1 MSDNQ
6 VELSFN
12 RRNTL
17 FILASVLFFLSVT
30 FLQASVVRAQETVRF
45 GIGVGVSPL
54 AIAGDVESK
63 FMAAGFENFYFPIQV
78 GPYIK
83 VEPEIGLYFFSTDQ
97 TVQDSSGSVI
107 EHTARQ
113 IVRTGIGVFYT
124 WKPDSVFMMYIG
136 GRTGILSS
144 ERQTTHSRQSSIP
157 DFDRNWAVYY
167 AGAGLGAEYFF
178 SHHFSLGAELQLT
191 HYGFGVPVIK
201 SDPTPTE
208 DFTQNA
214 TSTNTVLF
222 ARFYF

>member
-1 MSDNQ
+1 MSENH
-6 VELSFN
+6 VGSFIERNIWFLLASILLFLSL
-12 RRNTL
+12 TL
-17 FILASVLFFLSVT
+17 F
-30 FLQASVVRAQETVRF
+30 QAQRAMAQETVRF

-63 FMAAGFENFYFPIQV
+63 FTAGGFENFYFPIQI

-83 VEPEIGLYFFSTDQ
+83 VEPEIGLYFFTTDQ

-124 WKPDSVFMMYIG
+124 WRPDSVFTMYLG

-144 ERQTTHSRQSSIP
+144 ERQITHSRQSSIAN
-157 DFDRNWAVYY
+157 FDRNWAVYY

-191 HYGFGVPVIK
+191 HFGFGVPVIK
-201 SDPTPTE
+201 SDPNPTE